1 MDTKLKELIAL
12 KYGKRQVDVEDVN
25 GNIPIYGTGGVFG
38 KANKALYSEP
48 SILIGRKGTIDKPF
62 WVDQPFWCVDT
73 MFYAV
78 IDKTKVIPKYLFYNL
93 SSIDFANYN
102 EGTTIPSLR
111 IDTLNEI
118 VIKLHSP
125 SQQQHIVDI
134 LGSIDAKIENNE
146 NQIDYFE
153 STMEILFLQ
162 MLNNQAD
169 EWSKKSLTDIAEYT
183 NGLAMQKYRPV
194 GDFSLPVVKIRELSQ
209 GAIDLN
215 SGMADPSIN
224 KKFIIDDGDVIFAWS
239 GTLLVKIWCGGK
251 AGLNQHLFKVTSTQY
266 PLWFIYLWTKRHLK
280 RFQNIAQGKAVTMG
294 HIKREDLEKS
304 TVLIPSIEILNK
316 YDDLIAPFYHKIVE
330 LRQGNR
336 LLSNLKSLYLKQFF
350 R

>member
-93 SSIDFANYN
+93 SSIDFASYN

-134 LGSIDAKIENNE
+134 LGTLDEKIENN
-146 NQIDYFE
+146 N
-153 STMEILFLQ
+153 
-162 MLNNQAD
+162 
-169 EWSKKSLTDIAEYT
+169 
-183 NGLAMQKYRPV
+183 
-194 GDFSLPVVKIRELSQ
+194 KI
-209 GAIDLN
+209 
-215 SGMADPSIN
+215 
-224 KKFIIDDGDVIFAWS
+224 
-239 GTLLVKIWCGGK
+239 
-251 AGLNQHLFKVTSTQY
+251 
-266 PLWFIYLWTKRHLK
+266 
-280 RFQNIAQGKAVTMG
+280 
-294 HIKREDLEKS
+294 
-304 TVLIPSIEILNK
+304 
-316 YDDLIAPFYHKIVE
+316 IVE
-330 LRQGNR
+330 LESVLSSKYHELVARNTTEIP
-336 LLSNLKSLYLKQFF
+336 LSNCIELYTGKLDANAAEENGKYPFFTCGITPEKINTYAFDCEAIIIAGNGNFNVKYYNGKFNAYQRTYVIKANKYFAIILQHYKGKIKEWSSSARGSVIKFLTKSMLIDDTIKISNNYAKNQEYESFSKTIQEKIKNLLETNAKLNQLKQLYLKKFF
-350 R
+350 G